1 MASKQSETNRVLAI
15 GMVDS
20 VHFARWLSSAQGVD
34 AKFTIFPS
42 GPNRRVHPMI
52 LGLTT
57 KSSTNFSLSGFLAVL
72 SLPIWILDLM
82 FFGRVRAI
90 FLFYLLRLKHYD
102 VVHFHEMQAG
112 GYPLTH
118 LPTAS
123 LSKSRV
129 FYTPYGSDLFW
140 FQKDPKHLPR
150 IRATLRLTDGIFPEC
165 ERDGGLARNHGF
177 QGELF
182 SVMPA
187 SGTFQFDGPVAVS
200 VLNRSKITV
209 KGYGGTWG
217 MAVEVLLALEK
228 VQDRLQGYEI
238 HLTSV
243 TKDVAREV
251 ARLQSESTLNL
262 VLYPKFSLTT
272 EEIKTLLSQS
282 RYYISLS
289 KSDGFPASLYEALA
303 CGAIPIQSD
312 TACLPDSLV
321 NIYPSSFVSTED
333 WPVLGALLMQLDS
346 DPKKLQI
353 LSKEFSKW
361 AKKQEIKPELFR
373 TIISKAYGLTSKQSN
388 MTQWEIANES
398 D

>member
-1 MASKQSETNRVLAI
+1 
-15 GMVDS
+15 
-20 VHFARWLSSAQGVD
+20 
-34 AKFTIFPS
+34 
-42 GPNRRVHPMI
+42 
-52 LGLTT
+52 
-57 KSSTNFSLSGFLAVL
+57 
-72 SLPIWILDLM
+72 
-82 FFGRVRAI
+82 
-90 FLFYLLRLKHYD
+90 
-102 VVHFHEMQAG
+102 
-112 GYPLTH
+112 
-118 LPTAS
+118 
-123 LSKSRV
+123 
-129 FYTPYGSDLFW
+129 
-140 FQKDPKHLPR
+140 
-150 IRATLRLTDGIFPEC
+150 
-165 ERDGGLARNHGF
+165 
-177 QGELF
+177 
-182 SVMPA
+182 MPA

-228 VQDRLQGYEI
+228 VQDRLLGYEI

-243 TKDVAREV
+243 TKDVAREI

-262 VLYPKFSLTT
+262 VLHPKFSLTT

-321 NIYPSSFVSTED
+321 NIYPTSFVSTED
-333 WPVLGALLMQLDS
+333 WPLLGALLMHLDS

-353 LSKEFSKW
+353 LSEEFSKW

-373 TIISKAYGLTSKQSN
+373 TIISKAYELPS
-388 MTQWEIANES
+388 I
-398 D
+398 